1 MWKISI
7 CLFFQKHLEPFRSRP
22 SKLYEKRY
30 KGILRTT
37 DESKTPRTKNMMHE
51 QNMESH
57 VGEKATSLASVLAIY
72 GMKDYGPLLRESLE
86 NWFTHGEAQH
96 AGVSI
101 KRPSLPLPRDPRD
114 TNNTHSPSFRTK
126 NPSSQSS
133 VSIKEREEKFWVEN
147 LFMLVFQKVGFP
159 EVRERILWTWFCNC
173 RGRQYRL
180 LKYCLTVWMVAL
192 EL

>member
-22 SKLYEKRY
+22 SKLYVRRY

-101 KRPSLPLPRDPRD
+101 KRPSLPLPVTPE
-114 TNNTHSPSFRTK
+114 TPIIHIPPLSEQKILPHNHPSQLR
-126 NPSSQSS
+126 
-133 VSIKEREEKFWVEN
+133 KEKKSFGWRICSC
-147 LFMLVFQKVGFP
+147 LFFK
-159 EVRERILWTWFCNC
+159 R
-173 RGRQYRL
+173 
-180 LKYCLTVWMVAL
+180 
-192 EL
+192 